1 MKTGLLFFALL
12 LLAYESKAQS
22 LAVNT
27 DGSTAN
33 ASALLDVKS
42 SSKGLLIPRMNKT
55 EKNNIASPAN
65 GLLVYQT
72 APDSIGFYY
81 YQNSRWNWLTDNL
94 KSDSSYWG
102 LHGNLNTNPPSSIW
116 AIPINYATDTYLGT
130 FDAKDVS
137 MLAGGN
143 ELLRLKQFATG
154 GRIGL
159 SNRNPEYSLDLRI
172 TEIANETQVQGLRII
187 PNSLYNI
194 NISDNKNKGFVMG
207 GNPANASELAI
218 WNHENNINGS
228 IRMGLDYFDN
238 SILPAFN
245 ITGSGQG
252 IYQRNPKYM
261 LDINSM
267 SQFAAA
273 NSPAT
278 NKNGIRIMFPGQV
291 GNNTLENGLL
301 MGVDIQSGFK
311 SYIWNYTDGTGAN
324 ALDRTINFGV
334 GSDVI
339 NAINLPTMQMQ
350 NGIISI
356 GHVKAGAQ
364 SPGVLNIQTDYAQA
378 VSKKG
383 VSILDFNTNNELA
396 YMGLN
401 GSDNLE
407 LSKYVSGD
415 ILLNTNNTERLVIKY
430 SGNIGIGTNTPN
442 AALQFDDVFDNHK
455 IVLHNNLHGN
465 FPNNEHDFFGFGVN
479 SGLLRYQ
486 VPRNFTDHVFY
497 AGNNAGT
504 ASNELM
510 RITGNGYV
518 GIGNS
523 NPQAPLQFSDADAY
537 RKIVLAGFNYNN
549 DFNFFGFGRISGE
562 LRYQVSFNNEDHVFY
577 AGDIGGFSS
586 TELMRIK
593 GNGNLGLGTNLPVA
607 YGHGGTNKIIEL
619 KNPVGGANVQSHLI
633 LSSNGSSGA
642 LGGLTWASTA
652 LTGEQRTGF
661 IGSVFETANQTKLS
675 FYNRDNA
682 GTLGERFYIQ
692 GNGNAWLQGTLTQA
706 SDARLKYDIEPL
718 NTALDHLQQLN
729 GYSYSWIDEN
739 KDKERQIG
747 LLAQEVQKVY
757 PQLVKQNDRG
767 ELSVNYIGLIPVLLE
782 GMKEQQKEI
791 SELKKAVQQLM
802 REK

>member
-1 MKTGLLFFALL
+1 MKTGLFFISLLFIVH
-12 LLAYESKAQS
+12 ETPAQS

-42 SSKGLLIPRMNKT
+42 TSKGMLIPRMNKT
-55 EKNNIASPAN
+55 QKNAIATPAN
-65 GLLVYQT
+65 GLLIYQS

-81 YQNSRWNWLTDNL
+81 YQNSQWNWLTDNK

-102 LHGNLNTNPPSSIW
+102 LHGNLNTTPPSSSNS
-116 AIPINYATDTYLGT
+116 APINYATDTYLGS

-137 MLAGGN
+137 LLAGGN

-159 SNRNPEYSLDLRI
+159 SNRNPEYSLDMRI

-187 PNSLYNI
+187 PNSLFDLFV
-194 NISDNKNKGFVMG
+194 SDNKNKGLVIG
-207 GNPANASELAI
+207 SNPNNANDFAI
-218 WNHENNINGS
+218 WNHANNINGS
-228 IRMGLDYFDN
+228 IRMGLDYYDN

-245 ITGSGQG
+245 ITGWGQG

-273 NSPAT
+273 NNPAT
-278 NKNGIRIMFPGQV
+278 NKNGIRILFPGQV

-311 SYIWNYTDGTGAN
+311 SYIWNYTDGTSSN
-324 ALDRTINFGV
+324 TTDRVINFGV

-356 GHVKAGAQ
+356 GHVKTGAP
-364 SPGVLNIQTDYAQA
+364 SPGVLNIQTDYAQG

-383 VSILDFNTNNELA
+383 VSILDFNTNSELA

-401 GSDNLE
+401 DADNLE
-407 LSKYVSGD
+407 LSKYSSGD
-415 ILLNTNNTERLVIKY
+415 IMMNTNNTQRMVIKY

-442 AALQFDDVFDNHK
+442 AALQFEDAYDNHK
-455 IVLHNNLHGN
+455 IVLHNNFHGN

-510 RITGNGYV
+510 RISGNGYV
-518 GIGNS
+518 GISNS

-577 AGDIGGFSS
+577 AGDAGGFSS
-586 TELMRIK
+586 TELLRIK
-593 GNGNLGLGTNLPVA
+593 GNGDLGLGTNLPVA

-652 LTGEQRTGF
+652 LAGEQRTGF

-675 FYNRDNA
+675 FYNRDNV
-682 GTLGERFYIQ
+682 GVLGERFYIQ

-706 SDARLKYDIEPL
+706 SDARLKENIQPL
-718 NTALDHLQQLN
+718 NPALENLLQLS
-729 GYSYSWIDEN
+729 GYSYDWIGEN
-739 KDKERQIG
+739 KDKEKQIG

-767 ELSVNYIGLIPVLLE
+767 ELSVNYTGLIPVLLE

-791 SELKKAVQQLM
+791 NELKEAIRLLM
-802 REK
+802 QKK